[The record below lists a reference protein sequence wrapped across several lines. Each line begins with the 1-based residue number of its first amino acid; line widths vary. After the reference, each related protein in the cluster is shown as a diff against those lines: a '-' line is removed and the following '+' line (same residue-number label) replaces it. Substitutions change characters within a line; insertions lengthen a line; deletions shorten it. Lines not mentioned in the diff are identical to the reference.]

1 MIVRRRS
8 RRRSISR
15 FSFPFATRLVS
26 LRDPFPSLSPLAL
39 FPSLTFTIEP
49 PGFVG
54 KVHPFLPASVQ
65 PSSFVQREMRAESL
79 FSSSSPLAPPPS
91 VYTAFEK
98 VKGKISR
105 AKFARME
112 SLFSNTSTNLTWYL
126 ILRIRVNC
134 KHTGRKHP
142 LLLLRLRPLFF
153 SAHSRLENELGE

>member
-26 LRDPFPSLSPLAL
+26 LRDPFPSPSPLAL

-49 PGFVG
+49 PHFVG
-54 KVHPFLPASVQ
+54 KVHPFLSASVQ
-65 PSSFVQREMRAESL
+65 LCATRNARGIVIFL
-79 FSSSSPLAPPPS
+79 LLLLAPPPS

-142 LLLLRLRPLFF
+142 LLLLRLPPLFF
-153 SAHSRLENELGE
+153 SEPCTFSFGK

>member
-1 MIVRRRS
+1 MFGKKESREDRGRRDPLPMIVRRRS

-26 LRDPFPSLSPLAL
+26 LRDPFFSPSPLAL

-98 VKGKISR
+98 VKEKFRGRNLPGWKASFQTR
-105 AKFARME
+105 AP
-112 SLFSNTSTNLTWYL
+112 
-126 ILRIRVNC
+126 I
-134 KHTGRKHP
+134 
-142 LLLLRLRPLFF
+142 
-153 SAHSRLENELGE
+153 